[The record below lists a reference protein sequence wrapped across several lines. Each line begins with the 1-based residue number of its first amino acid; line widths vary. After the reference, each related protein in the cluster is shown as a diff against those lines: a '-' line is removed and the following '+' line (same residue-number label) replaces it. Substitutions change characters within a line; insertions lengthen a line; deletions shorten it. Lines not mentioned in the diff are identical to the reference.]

1 MRTRGIAILIA
12 LIVSSGTAWAQEE
25 LTVTKIYSPSATDLT
40 LVPTSDVV
48 LNPTGKDVLPGL
60 GYDVNLG
67 MLTKKYL
74 TLHAAELWVETL
86 VAQNT
91 LATIGGRVLVA
102 PTTLLTADLSSGATS
117 ITVKHNNLANG
128 DRVYMEA
135 DGKVEFMAIA
145 SGASGSAGAYVYSVT
160 RNLDGSGAN
169 DWYAGDA
176 ILNTGQTGNGF
187 IDLYSVRG
195 VKAGTEIGPTIVG
208 NVRASSTY
216 NDWSPRWAIGN
227 LDGLY
232 GYSGS
237 TYGAAFGVPSG
248 ARVTVDSTNGIR
260 IYGGDNDQKVTI
272 DTSGNATFDGNLTV
286 GTGRNMI
293 RNSDCTV
300 ATTDWNL
307 FTNTGLTTQLLG
319 PWPGV
324 GDWGLGGY
332 PNDCYIAVT
341 GTPSA
346 GAVSSAFGGG
356 LVGGAGFNGISVL
369 ADQRYEASAYIG
381 VHRSGDTYALIQW
394 FNSSATL
401 ISSSNG
407 NVCTAA
413 KAGGATLSGYCRS
426 GVVATAPTGAV
437 AARLVVQTTHTAELD
452 PFIFM
457 AHMYFGEAAPAQEDL
472 TPWGAA
478 GTTAINN
485 GLIETDAI
493 NARTIAADS
502 ITTSELA
509 ADSVTSAK
517 IVAGTIVAS
526 DIASGTIT
534 ATQIAAN
541 TITGDEIAAIQL
553 SAISADLGT
562 ITAGS
567 ITGGTIDGATVRAG
581 SGDEV
586 TLNSSGITIS
596 GGTGTNNR
604 IKWTGGHEMWGTTGG
619 IYVSSSFSIEDVLV
633 VGGEGTSAL
642 DLTVPDL
649 GVADQ
654 IQFVNMPS
662 STGTTVIWE
671 NSCGCLKKDSS
682 SLRYKDNVQAWRPAD
697 ASALLRATP
706 ITYDFRNGGEQGVLG
721 LSAEDVYAVAPSV
734 VNLDAEGRPDSIRQ
748 GAFNAYLLQ
757 IIKDLRAE
765 IDALKAERQR

>member
-1 MRTRGIAILIA
+1 MVVACVLALGLSAAEAQEVLTVNKIDTPPTTDLEISPTSGYLNIGGHLLPTLTDTYDFGSPNKLWNQGYLAQLNAILFA
-12 LIVSSGTAWAQEE
+12 LNTQTLMGGYSTWSVNAGSFAAAVSSGDTTINFGTTMTPGHFVLTRAHDTGGTITAEYFQ
-25 LTVTKIYSPSATDLT
+25 VGS
-40 LVPTSDVV
+40 LVS
-48 LNPTGKDVLPGL
+48 G
-60 GYDVNLG
+60 
-67 MLTKKYL
+67 
-74 TLHAAELWVETL
+74 
-86 VAQNT
+86 
-91 LATIGGRVLVA
+91 
-102 PTTLLTADLSSGATS
+102 TTY
-117 ITVKHNNLANG
+117 N
-128 DRVYMEA
+128 
-135 DGKVEFMAIA
+135 
-145 SGASGSAGAYVYSVT
+145 VT
-160 RNLDGSGAN
+160 RNLSGLGAKNWAQGVPFVVLGTTGTGRMDVLAYDGKPRLQVVEQGA
-169 DWYAGDA
+169 
-176 ILNTGQTGNGF
+176 
-187 IDLYSVRG
+187 
-195 VKAGTEIGPTIVG
+195 
-208 NVRASSTY
+208 TY
-216 NDWSPRWAIGN
+216 NAQTPRLVLGN
-227 LDGLY
+227 LNGYY
-232 GYSGS
+232 GYSSDINGL
-237 TYGAAFGVPSG
+237 AVGVTGG
-248 ARVTVDSTNGIR
+248 ARLLVEPTNGIQ
-260 IYGGDNDQKVTI
+260 IYGSDNDPKVTI
-272 DTSGNATFDGNLTV
+272 DAVGNAIFDGYVTV

-300 ATTDWNL
+300 ATTDWNI

-517 IVAGTIVAS
+517 IVAMTIVAS
-526 DIASGTIT
+526 DIASETIT

-541 TITGDEIAAIQL
+541 TITAANLNVSTL
-553 SAISADLGT
+553 SSISGNMGT
-562 ITAGS
+562 LTAGS

-586 TLNSSGITIS
+586 TLDSSGITIS

-619 IYVSSSFSIEDVLV
+619 IFVSTSFSIEDVLV
-633 VGGEGTSAL
+633 VGGEGSSAL

-682 SLRYKDNVQAWRPAD
+682 SLRYKDNVHAWRPAD

-765 IDALKAERQR
+765 IDALKSERQR